1 MKTVSDHWL
10 EQTALIV
17 TPSLADLR
25 RRESELQRVTSRR
38 NRLELAAGSFAGLF
52 LLAMS
57 VLALQNAGDDP
68 AELVRAL
75 GFAALPLGLLASA
88 TYFFVSGRQ
97 PAQDLAQTGL
107 DHLIRR
113 LRREHQLLRFA
124 PFWYVAPMLP
134 GFVMIYAGT
143 FVAAPEMALFAL
155 VAGGL
160 TALFLAW
167 VVLINR
173 RAARRVADELARL
186 ERTRLIP
193 D

>member
-10 EQTALIV
+10 EQTVLIA

-25 RRESELQRVTSRR
+25 QRESELQRVTSRR
-38 NRLELAAGSFAGLF
+38 NRLELAAGGFAGLF

-57 VLALQNAGDDP
+57 VFALQNVGDP

-75 GFAALPLGLLASA
+75 GFATLPLGLLASA
-88 TYFFVSGRQ
+88 TYFFVTGRQ

-124 PFWYVAPMLP
+124 SLWYVAPMLP
-134 GFVMIYAGT
+134 GFAMIYAGT
-143 FVAAPEMALFAL
+143 FVAAPEMGLFAL

-167 VVLINR
+167 VVLING
-173 RAARRVADELARL
+173 RAARRIADELARL
-186 ERTRLIP
+186 ERAQLAGQ
-193 D
+193 